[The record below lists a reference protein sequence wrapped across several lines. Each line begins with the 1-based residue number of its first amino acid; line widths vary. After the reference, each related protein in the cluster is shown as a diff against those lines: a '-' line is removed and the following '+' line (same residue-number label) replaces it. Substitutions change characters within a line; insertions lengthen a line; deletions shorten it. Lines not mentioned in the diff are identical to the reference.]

1 MRCLTGEGVVV
12 EAEPLVNTLHKAKD
26 TDKIL
31 VEFPKASGQGPRYHG
46 LPTPTWFKP
55 ETADAFRKLE
65 MRNTDVIISSYPKT
79 GTTWLH
85 KVRTACFVC
94 AATRHGDSYRT
105 APLHRCENM
114 CGLVVRFGRHALSG
128 LLAVL
133 FCHGTWPHCTHMRA
147 SVTKALA
154 WNVMSML
161 SCAQLIEGWYAWFFT
176 HFVMDVDSA
185 HTFTFSLHVQLL
197 ALWSCGH
204 ASLVPPC
211 NDVSELRLAIAK
223 CSAHH
228 CSQYLCGE
236 EHAWPGGFIH
246 AHAYMALC
254 WPGA

>member
-1 MRCLTGEGVVV
+1 LLLAGSTRQPMSVAPAMRCRTGEGVVV

-26 TDKIL
+26 TAKIL

-147 SVTKALA
+147 SVTKASA

-161 SCAQLIEGWYAWFFT
+161 SCTQLIEGWYAWFFT

-185 HTFTFSLHVQLL
+185 HMHAHTFTFRCTFGSL
-197 ALWSCGH
+197 
-204 ASLVPPC
+204 
-211 NDVSELRLAIAK
+211 
-223 CSAHH
+223 
-228 CSQYLCGE
+228 LCGAVAMHLSCR
-236 EHAWPGGFIH
+236 HA
-246 AHAYMALC
+246 MM
-254 WPGA
+254 